1 LLGIHTDNGGEFIN
15 RGLWDYCQ
23 RHNIEFTRSRPYKK
37 NDQAHVEQRN
47 WTAVRRRAGYDRYAS
62 KAAYALLER
71 LYRLASLHTNFFQ
84 PTCKLVSK
92 ERVGAKVHK
101 KYDIAQTPYQRLLKT
116 GVLDQ
121 ANQQV
126 LAALYR
132 SLNPVELRRQ
142 IYETL
147 EALWTLAENNYP
159 RDVLPAADEDSPQ
172 TI

>member
-1 LLGIHTDNGGEFIN
+1 
-15 RGLWDYCQ
+15 
-23 RHNIEFTRSRPYKK
+23 
-37 NDQAHVEQRN
+37 
-47 WTAVRRRAGYDRYAS
+47 
-62 KAAYALLER
+62 
-71 LYRLASLHTNFFQ
+71 
-84 PTCKLVSK
+84 
-92 ERVGAKVHK
+92 VHK

-159 RDVLPAADEDSPQ
+159 RDVLLADDEDSPK